1 MPSPIIFLYC
11 LLNIKTILMNDDGL
25 KNTFKIA
32 WQVGNLIIIFSHF
45 WKTDMYQTNQLM
57 WKTFQVKWGSLRIE
71 VIQILRA
78 SEVSLSRRIL
88 ILIFSQGL
96 LHAGQWWFM
105 IVILAAHRYLIDI
118 ILLIFLILIYS
129 LTWGYDEW
137 WFILAANIL
146 KVGLTGGNYN
156 R

>member
-105 IVILAAHRYLIDI
+105 IVILAAHPYLIDI
-118 ILLIFLILIYS
+118 YKGTLSIFVIWVI
-129 LTWGYDEW
+129 
-137 WFILAANIL
+137 F
-146 KVGLTGGNYN
+146 
-156 R
+156 